1 MAQIEWLLEVVDGV
15 VLFSTNHLIK
25 LINIGQRWQYT
36 IANSR
41 VLLAFVVASVGNQ
54 IATLFIVRDQT
65 IFHVRLFVAERVG
78 LELSQP
84 AVEVLEHGA
93 FAEEHANAD

>member
-1 MAQIEWLLEVVDGV
+1 M
-15 VLFSTNHLIK
+15 
-25 LINIGQRWQYT
+25 
-36 IANSR
+36 
-41 VLLAFVVASVGNQ
+41 VASVGNQ
-54 IATLFIVRDQT
+54 IATLLIVRDQT

-84 AVEVLEHGA
+84 AVEVLEHGT